1 MIAQKVSFDML
12 INRKSLSLSYEFARK
27 ISFENRTENTVKKG
41 KIRNFFAVFCI
52 FEQKFEFCMDRD
64 GLSGTVKGRRLEAC

>member
-12 INRKSLSLSYEFARK
+12 INRKSLSLSFEFGRK
-27 ISFENRTENTVKKG
+27 ISFKNRTENTVKTAKFV
-41 KIRNFFAVFCI
+41 IFFAVFCI

-64 GLSGTVKGRRLEAC
+64 GISGTVKGSLLT